1 MGHKIAI
8 VGVTGRVGHEVL
20 NVLAEFQDEG
30 KISIDSV
37 IGFASKKS
45 RGKKVSFGNEELTVS
60 CLESYDFSNID
71 IAIFCAGYHVSEKYV
86 PIATEAGCIVIDNSS
101 YFRMKEGVPLII
113 PEINKEKTMEYKNH
127 NIISN
132 PNCTIIQM
140 LLVLHLLHQKAK
152 IKRIVASTYQS
163 TSGAGKAAMDELYN
177 QTKKIFM
184 NEAKKPEIFP
194 KQIAFNC
201 IPHIGEFMKDGSTK
215 EEWKMQE
222 ETKKILEADIKV
234 TATCVRVPVFIG
246 HAIAVNVEFY
256 QHITEGQAHEMLSE
270 VEDTGILV
278 YDRRR
283 DGEYTTQIDVVQED
297 AVYVSRIRKD
307 NTVEH
312 GLNMWIVADN
322 LRKGA
327 ALNIVQILE
336 ILTKEHLSIKR
347 IQSARKL

>member
-1 MGHKIAI
+1 MGYKIAVI
-8 VGVTGRVGHEVL
+8 GATGRVGREVL
-20 NVLAEFQDEG
+20 STLAEFQDEA
-30 KISIDSV
+30 IDCV
-37 IGFASKKS
+37 IALASKKS
-45 RGKKVSFGNEELTVS
+45 EGKKVSFGDKELTVL
-60 CLESYDFSNID
+60 CLEDYDFVGTNV
-71 IAIFCAGYHVSEKYV
+71 AIFCAGSHVSE
-86 PIATEAGCIVIDNSS
+86 E
-101 YFRMKEGVPLII
+101 MKEGVPLII
-113 PEINKEKTMEYKNH
+113 PEINKEKIMEYKNH

-132 PNCTIIQM
+132 PNCTTIQM

-163 TSGAGKAAMDELYN
+163 TSGAGKAAMDELYD

-184 NEAKKPEIFP
+184 NEAKKPKIFS

-201 IPHIGEFMKDGSTK
+201 IPHVGEFMENGSTE

-222 ETKKILEADIKV
+222 ETKKILEEDIKV

-246 HAIAVNVEFY
+246 HAMAVNVEFD
-256 QHITEGQAHEMLSE
+256 QHITEEQAREVLSE
-270 VEDTGILV
+270 AEDSGVLV
-278 YDRRR
+278 YNRRE
-283 DGEYTTQIDVVQED
+283 DSEYITQIDVVQEN
-297 AVYVSRIRKD
+297 AVYVSRIRRD

-336 ILTKEHLSIKR
+336 ILIREHLSIKC
-347 IQSARKL
+347 I

>member
-1 MGHKIAI
+1 MGYKIAVI
-8 VGVTGRVGHEVL
+8 GATGRVGREVL
-20 NVLAEFQDEG
+20 STLAEFQDEV
-30 KISIDSV
+30 IDCV
-37 IGFASKKS
+37 IALASKKS
-45 RGKKVSFGNEELTVS
+45 EGKKVSFGDKELTVL
-60 CLESYDFSNID
+60 CLEDYDFVGTNV
-71 IAIFCAGYHVSEKYV
+71 AIFCAGSHVSEEYV
-86 PIATEAGCIVIDNSS
+86 PIATQAGCIVIDNSS
-101 YFRMKEGVPLII
+101 HFRMKEGVPLII
-113 PEINKEKTMEYKNH
+113 PEINKEKIMEYKNH

-132 PNCTIIQM
+132 PNCTTIQM

-163 TSGAGKAAMDELYN
+163 TSGAGKAAMDELYD

-184 NEAKKPEIFP
+184 NEAKKPKIFS

-201 IPHIGEFMKDGSTK
+201 IPHVGEFMENGSTE

-222 ETKKILEADIKV
+222 ETKKILEEDIKV

-246 HAIAVNVEFY
+246 HAMAVNVEFD
-256 QHITEGQAHEMLSE
+256 QHITEEQAREVLSE
-270 VEDTGILV
+270 AEDSGVLV
-278 YDRRR
+278 YNRRE
-283 DGEYTTQIDVVQED
+283 DSEYITQIDVVQEN
-297 AVYVSRIRKD
+297 AVYVSRIRRD

-336 ILTKEHLSIKR
+336 ILIREHLSIKC
-347 IQSARKL
+347 I

>member
-1 MGHKIAI
+1 MGYKIAVI
-8 VGVTGRVGHEVL
+8 GATGRVGREIL
-20 NVLAEFQDEG
+20 STLAEFQDEA
-30 KISIDSV
+30 IDSV
-37 IGFASKKS
+37 IALASKKS
-45 RGKKVSFGNEELTVS
+45 EGKKMSFDDKELTVL
-60 CLESYDFSNID
+60 CLEDYDFVGTNV
-71 IAIFCAGYHVSEKYV
+71 AIFCAGSHVSEKYV
-86 PIATEAGCIVIDNSS
+86 PTATRAGCIVIDNSS
-101 YFRMKEGVPLII
+101 HFRMKEGVPLII
-113 PEINKEKTMEYKNH
+113 PEINKEKIMEYKNH

-132 PNCTIIQM
+132 PNCTTIQM

-184 NEAKKPEIFP
+184 NETKKPEIFP

-201 IPHIGEFMKDGSTK
+201 IPHVGEFMENGSTE

-222 ETKKILEADIKV
+222 ETKKILEEDIKV
-234 TATCVRVPVFIG
+234 TATCVRVPVLIG
-246 HAIAVNVEFY
+246 HAMAVNVEFD
-256 QHITEGQAHEMLSE
+256 QHITEEQAREVLSKAE
-270 VEDTGILV
+270 ESGVLV
-278 YDRRR
+278 YDRRE
-283 DGEYTTQIDVVQED
+283 DGECITQIDVVQEN
-297 AVYVSRIRKD
+297 AVYVSRIRRD

-336 ILTKEHLSIKR
+336 ILIREY
-347 IQSARKL
+347 

>member
-1 MGHKIAI
+1 MGYKIAVI
-8 VGVTGRVGHEVL
+8 GATGRVGREVL
-20 NVLAEFQDEG
+20 STLAEFQDEA
-30 KISIDSV
+30 IDYV
-37 IGFASKKS
+37 IALASKKS
-45 RGKKVSFGNEELTVS
+45 EGKKVSFGDKELTVL
-60 CLESYDFSNID
+60 CLEDYDFVGTNV
-71 IAIFCAGYHVSEKYV
+71 AIFCAGSHVSEEYV
-86 PIATEAGCIVIDNSS
+86 PIATQAGCIVIDNSS
-101 YFRMKEGVPLII
+101 HFRMKEGVPLII
-113 PEINKEKTMEYKNH
+113 PEINKEKIMEYKNH

-132 PNCTIIQM
+132 PNCTTIQM

-163 TSGAGKAAMDELYN
+163 TSGAGKAAMDELYD

-184 NEAKKPEIFP
+184 NEAKKPKIFS

-201 IPHIGEFMKDGSTK
+201 IPHVGEFMENDSTE

-222 ETKKILEADIKV
+222 ETKKILEEDIKV

-246 HAIAVNVEFY
+246 HAMAVNVEFD
-256 QHITEGQAHEMLSE
+256 QHITEEQAREVLSE
-270 VEDTGILV
+270 AEDSGVLV
-278 YDRRR
+278 YNRRE
-283 DGEYTTQIDVVQED
+283 DSEYITQIDVVQEN
-297 AVYVSRIRKD
+297 AVYVSRIRRD

-336 ILTKEHLSIKR
+336 ILIREHLSIKC
-347 IQSARKL
+347 I

>member
-1 MGHKIAI
+1 MGYKIAVI
-8 VGVTGRVGHEVL
+8 GATGRVGREVL
-20 NVLAEFQDEG
+20 STLAEFQDEA
-30 KISIDSV
+30 IDSV
-37 IGFASKKS
+37 IALASKKS
-45 RGKKVSFGNEELTVS
+45 EGKKVSFGNEELTVL
-60 CLESYDFSNID
+60 CLEDYDFVGTNV
-71 IAIFCAGYHVSEKYV
+71 AIFCAGYHVSEKYV
-86 PIATEAGCIVIDNSS
+86 PIATQAGCIVIDNSS
-101 YFRMKEGVPLII
+101 HFRMKEGVPLII
-113 PEINKEKTMEYKNH
+113 PEINKEKIMEYKNH

-132 PNCTIIQM
+132 PNCTTIQM

-163 TSGAGKAAMDELYN
+163 TSGAGKAAMDELYD

-184 NEAKKPEIFP
+184 NETKKPEIFP

-201 IPHIGEFMKDGSTK
+201 IPHVGKFMENGSTE

-222 ETKKILEADIKV
+222 ETKKILEEDIKV

-246 HAIAVNVEFY
+246 HAMAVNVEFD
-256 QHITEGQAHEMLSE
+256 QHITEEQAREVLSE
-270 VEDTGILV
+270 AEDSGVLV
-278 YDRRR
+278 YNRRK
-283 DGEYTTQIDVVQED
+283 DGEYITQIDVVQEN
-297 AVYVSRIRKD
+297 AVYVSRIRRD

-336 ILTKEHLSIKR
+336 ILIREY
-347 IQSARKL
+347 

>member
-1 MGHKIAI
+1 MGYKIAVI
-8 VGVTGRVGHEVL
+8 GATGRVGREVL
-20 NVLAEFQDEG
+20 STLAEFQDEA
-30 KISIDSV
+30 IDSV
-37 IGFASKKS
+37 IALASKKS
-45 RGKKVSFGNEELTVS
+45 EGKKVSFGDKELTVL
-60 CLESYDFSNID
+60 CLENYDFVGTN

-86 PIATEAGCIVIDNSS
+86 PIATQAGCIVIDNSS
-101 YFRMKEGVPLII
+101 HFRMKEGVPLII
-113 PEINKEKTMEYKNH
+113 PEINKEKIMEYKNH

-132 PNCTIIQM
+132 PNCTTIQM

-163 TSGAGKAAMDELYN
+163 TSGAGKAAMDELYD
-177 QTKKIFM
+177 QTKKTFM
-184 NEAKKPEIFP
+184 NETKKPEIFP

-201 IPHIGEFMKDGSTK
+201 IPHIGKFMENGSTE

-222 ETKKILEADIKV
+222 ETKKILEEDIKV

-246 HAIAVNVEFY
+246 HAMAVNVEFD
-256 QHITEGQAHEMLSE
+256 QHITEEQAREVLSE
-270 VEDTGILV
+270 AEDSGVLV
-278 YDRRR
+278 YNRRE
-283 DGEYTTQIDVVQED
+283 DGEYITQIDVVQKN
-297 AVYVSRIRKD
+297 AVYVSRIRRD

-336 ILTKEHLSIKR
+336 ILIRET
-347 IQSARKL
+347 Q

>member
-1 MGHKIAI
+1 MGHKIAV
-8 VGVTGRVGHEVL
+8 VGATGRVGREVL
-20 NVLAEFQDEG
+20 NILAEFQYEE
-30 KISIDSV
+30 KISIDSIIV
-37 IGFASKKS
+37 LASKKS
-45 RGKKVSFGNEELTVS
+45 KGKKVSFGDKELTVS
-60 CLESYDFSNID
+60 CLENCDFTGVN
-71 IAIFCAGYHVSEKYV
+71 IAIFCAGNHVSEKYV
-86 PIATEAGCIVIDNSS
+86 PIATEGGCIVIDNSFH
-101 YFRMKEGVPLII
+101 FRMKEGVPLII
-113 PEINKEKTMEYKNH
+113 PEINKGKIMEYKNH
-127 NIISN
+127 NMISN

-140 LLVLHLLHQKAK
+140 LLVLHLLHQKAT

-163 TSGAGKAAMDELYN
+163 TSGAGKAAMDELYH

-184 NEAKKPEIFP
+184 NETKKPEVFP

-201 IPHIGEFMKDGSTK
+201 IPHIEEFMEDGSTK

-222 ETKKILEADIKV
+222 ETKKILGEDIKV

-256 QHITEGQAHEMLSE
+256 QPITEEQARRVLSE
-270 VEDTGILV
+270 TEDNGILV
-278 YDRRR
+278 YDRREG
-283 DGEYTTQIDVVQED
+283 GEYKTQIDVVQED

-336 ILTKEHLSIKR
+336 ILAKEYCNSCIPNG
-347 IQSARKL
+347 SA

>member
-1 MGHKIAI
+1 MRYKIAVI
-8 VGVTGRVGHEVL
+8 GATGRVGREVL
-20 NVLAEFQDEG
+20 STLAEFQDEA
-30 KISIDSV
+30 IDSV
-37 IGFASKKS
+37 IALASKKS
-45 RGKKVSFGNEELTVS
+45 EGKKVSFGDKELTVL
-60 CLESYDFSNID
+60 CLEDYDFVGTNV
-71 IAIFCAGYHVSEKYV
+71 AIFCAESHVSEKHV
-86 PIATEAGCIVIDNSS
+86 PTAIKAGCIVIDNTSH
-101 YFRMKEGVPLII
+101 FRIKEGVPLII
-113 PEINKEKTMEYKNH
+113 PEINKEKIMEYKNH

-132 PNCTIIQM
+132 PNCTTIQM

-184 NEAKKPEIFP
+184 NETKKPEIFP

-201 IPHIGEFMKDGSTK
+201 IPHVGEFMENGSTE

-222 ETKKILEADIKV
+222 ETKKILEEDIKV
-234 TATCVRVPVFIG
+234 TATCVRVPVFVG
-246 HAIAVNVEFY
+246 HAMAVNVEFD
-256 QHITEGQAHEMLSE
+256 QHITEEQAREVLSE
-270 VEDTGILV
+270 AEDRGVLV
-278 YDRRR
+278 YNRRE
-283 DGEYTTQIDVVQED
+283 DGEYITQIDVVQEN
-297 AVYVSRIRKD
+297 AVYVSRIRRD

-336 ILTKEHLSIKR
+336 ILRTCS
-347 IQSARKL
+347 

>member
-1 MGHKIAI
+1 G
-8 VGVTGRVGHEVL
+8 T
-20 NVLAEFQDEG
+20 NV
-30 KISIDSV
+30 
-37 IGFASKKS
+37 
-45 RGKKVSFGNEELTVS
+45 
-60 CLESYDFSNID
+60 
-71 IAIFCAGYHVSEKYV
+71 AIFCAGSHVSEEYV
-86 PIATEAGCIVIDNSS
+86 PIATQAGCIVIDNSS
-101 YFRMKEGVPLII
+101 HFRMKEGVPLII
-113 PEINKEKTMEYKNH
+113 PEINKEKIMEYKNH

-132 PNCTIIQM
+132 PNCTTIQM

-163 TSGAGKAAMDELYN
+163 TSGAGKAAMDELYD

-184 NEAKKPEIFP
+184 NEAKKPKIFS

-201 IPHIGEFMKDGSTK
+201 IPHVGEFMENDSTE

-222 ETKKILEADIKV
+222 ETKKILEEDIKV

-246 HAIAVNVEFY
+246 HAMAVNVEFD
-256 QHITEGQAHEMLSE
+256 QHITEEQAREVLSE
-270 VEDTGILV
+270 AEDSGVLV
-278 YDRRR
+278 YNRRE
-283 DGEYTTQIDVVQED
+283 DSEYITQIDVVQEN
-297 AVYVSRIRKD
+297 AVYVSRIRRD

-336 ILTKEHLSIKR
+336 ILIREHLSIKC
-347 IQSARKL
+347 L